1 MANDPVVYWK
11 SLEELRAEAR
21 HLAAER
27 RQEFGEPLPWKADP
41 SRTLLLQN
49 GPRQLS
55 PNQGDEH
62 SPHTPHAP
70 SVAATASSSHASRR
84 DFLTLMGFSM
94 GALGA
99 AACSR
104 APIQNALPFAREPE
118 ELVPGVANFYATTCA
133 GCSAGCGLLVK
144 VRDGRPI
151 KIEGNGDS
159 PLFGGGT
166 CAVGQATV
174 LSLYDDERLRGPLW
188 KGQRASWG
196 EIDDNVRAGLKAAK
210 AAHKR
215 IVLLSNTVLGP
226 TTQALIASTGFEH
239 VIYEPLSLSA
249 LRRAHQQ
256 AFGQAVV
263 PHYRFDRAALIVGLD
278 ADFLGT
284 WLSPVEFTR
293 QYARRRQPARTM
305 TRHIH
310 FEPGVSLTGANADDR
325 HIVAPSALGHVALA
339 LFERVRAKAGGPKPT
354 DDSSLPVDA
363 ATLDAIA
370 AQLWNHRGESIVV
383 CGVQDVATQII
394 VAALNHQLGNIGH
407 TIELARPSLQK
418 QADDQDIARL
428 VTDMTRGEIGALMLY
443 GVNPAYDYADAPAF
457 VKGLERVPLTLSFA
471 DRLDETTARVHA
483 ICPDHH
489 FLEAWG
495 DAEPI
500 KSYYG
505 LAQPTI
511 APIFDTRAAQDSLLA
526 WTETETQT
534 GTGTAEKPDFHAYL
548 RARWQK
554 EIFPRQQKE
563 QNFDRFW
570 DHALQLGFVDV
581 GNGSDDTDRE
591 SASTPAPPFAADLQ
605 AAIVSLRT
613 DRYLTRAEQSEPS
626 DEHEHYELQLY
637 ESIGLRDGRH
647 ANNPW
652 LQEMPD
658 PITKL
663 TWGHAVAIA
672 PATAAR
678 LALEEGDVI
687 AVSNESRRVELPIV
701 IQPGQSPTTLSIALG
716 YGRTQVGRVGR
727 NVGANAFPLMT
738 IAAGGLRRPSAARVT
753 LQKTGRREPLAAT
766 QTHHSMEG
774 RPLIRE
780 ASLQAFLANASA
792 GNDEDTSPESLP
804 TLWAEH
810 PTGRHFWGMAIDL
823 NACTGCSACIVSCQ
837 AENNVPTVG
846 KDEVQRRREMHWIRV
861 DRYYSGSEAK
871 PDIVFQPVMC
881 QHCSN
886 APCETVC
893 PVLATVHSADGIN
906 QQVYNRCIG
915 TRYCENNCPYKV
927 RRFNWFRYA
936 QNERFDFVMNSPL
949 ETMVLNPDVVV
960 RSRGVMEKCSLCIQ
974 RIQAGKLEAKKAGR
988 ELADGDIKTAC
999 QQACPAQA
1007 ITFGDLHDTH
1017 SVATQ
1022 LQHSPRNYHLLGN
1035 LGTRPTVG
1043 YLTKIRNRE
1052 A

>member
-1 MANDPVVYWK
+1 MMNDPIVYWK
-11 SLEELRAEAR
+11 SLDELRAEAR
-21 HLAAER
+21 RLAAER
-27 RQEFGEPLPWKADP
+27 RQEFAEPLPWKADP
-41 SRTLLLQN
+41 ARTL
-49 GPRQLS
+49 PS
-55 PNQGDEH
+55 P
-62 SPHTPHAP
+62 AP
-70 SVAATASSSHASRR
+70 SAVATASASGATRR
-84 DFLTLMGFSM
+84 DFLTLMGFSV
-94 GALGA
+94 GAVGA
-99 AACSR
+99 FGASACSR
-104 APIQNALPFAREPE
+104 APLQNALPFVREPE

-151 KIEGNGDS
+151 KIEGNPDS

-174 LSLYDDERLRGPLW
+174 LSLYDDERLRGPRLLGKPATW
-188 KGQRASWG
+188 D
-196 EIDDNVRAGLKAAK
+196 EIDTHVREGLKAAK
-210 AAHKR
+210 ASHR
-215 IVLLSNTVLGP
+215 RVVLLSGTILGP
-226 TTQALIASTGFEH
+226 TTLDVIARTGFEH
-239 VIYEPLSLSA
+239 VIYEPLSMSA

-263 PHYRFDRAALIVGLD
+263 PHYRFDRASMIVGLD

-284 WLSPVEFTR
+284 WLSPVEFTH
-293 QYARRRQPARTM
+293 QYARRRQPARSM
-305 TRHIH
+305 SRHVQ
-310 FEPGVSLTGANADDR
+310 FESGVSLTGANADER

-339 LFERVRAKAGGPKPT
+339 LLERVRAIAGVARPDTNEPT
-354 DDSSLPVDA
+354 LPVEASVLDTL
-363 ATLDAIA
+363 AT
-370 AQLWNHRGESIVV
+370 QLWAHRGESIIV
-383 CGVQDVATQII
+383 CGAQDVATQII
-394 VAALNHQLGNIGH
+394 VAALNHQLGNIGK
-407 TIELARPSLQK
+407 TIELARPSRQK
-418 QADDQDIARL
+418 QADDQDIAKL
-428 VTDMTRGEIGALMLY
+428 IADMHRGEIGALLMY
-443 GVNPAYDYADAPAF
+443 GVNPAYDYADAAAF
-457 VKGLERVPLTLSFA
+457 ATGLGRVPLTVSFA
-471 DRLDETTARVHA
+471 DRLDETSARAQAV
-483 ICPDHH
+483 CPDHH

-500 KSYYG
+500 ASYYG

-526 WTETETQT
+526 WIGET
-534 GTGTAEKPDFHAYL
+534 PDFHAYL

-554 EIFPRQQKE
+554 EIFPRQQQEK
-563 QNFDRFW
+563 NFDRFW
-570 DHALQLGFVDV
+570 DHALQTGVVDLGNDIADDV
-581 GNGSDDTDRE
+581 VMTKSLGVLNTNSLPSRLLAGAR
-591 SASTPAPPFAADLQ
+591 APAFAADLD
-605 AAIVSLRT
+605 AAIVSVRT
-613 DRYLTRAEQSEPS
+613 NQYLARADQPRER
-626 DEHEHYELQLY
+626 EHDFELHLY
-637 ESIGLRDGRH
+637 ETVGLRDGRH

-652 LQEMPD
+652 LQELPD

-672 PATAAR
+672 PAAAAR
-678 LALEEGDVI
+678 LGLEDGDVVTV
-687 AVSNESRRVELPIV
+687 ANEVRRIELPIV
-701 IQPGQSPTTLSIALG
+701 VQPGQSPATVSIALG
-716 YGRTQVGRVGR
+716 YGRAQVGKVGR
-727 NVGANAFPLMT
+727 DVGVNAFPFMT
-738 IAAGGLRRPSAARVT
+738 IAAGGLRRASSLRVT

-780 ASLQAFLANASA
+780 ASLRSFLVNASA

-837 AENNVPTVG
+837 AENNVPVVG
-846 KDEVQRRREMHWIRV
+846 KDEVRRGREMHWIRI
-861 DRYYSGSEAK
+861 DRYYSGPEAS
-871 PDIVFQPVMC
+871 PETVFQPVMC
-881 QHCSN
+881 QHCAN

-893 PVLATVHSADGIN
+893 PVLATVHSNDGLN

-927 RRFNWFRYA
+927 RRFNWFTYA
-936 QNERFDFVMNSPL
+936 QNSRFDYVMNSPL

-974 RIQAGKLEAKKAGR
+974 RIQAGKLEAKKHNR
-988 ELADGDIKTAC
+988 ELADGEIKTAC

-1007 ITFGDLHDTH
+1007 ITFGDLHDAN
-1017 SVATQ
+1017 SVTAQ
-1022 LQHSPRNYHLLGN
+1022 LQHSPRHYHLLGG